1 LGRNRAGPV
10 RSGDRRQAD
19 WTNGRAATTPVSFA
33 IVLVALTSA
42 VAGQLVLKKAME
54 VSNLAG
60 FRAREFG
67 RLLSAG
73 ILLMTAQFFL
83 NLGLLQRY
91 DLSFIYPFQGLS
103 VIIITFAA
111 AIVLRE
117 KLTLKLAIGSA
128 LISAGIVLVS
138 LS

>member
-1 LGRNRAGPV
+1 M
-10 RSGDRRQAD
+10 
-19 WTNGRAATTPVSFA
+19 TPVSFA
-33 IVLVALTSA
+33 IVLVALISA

-54 VSNLAG
+54 VSNAAG
-60 FRAREFG
+60 FQAREFG

-73 ILLMTAQFFL
+73 MFLMTLQFFL

-117 KLTLKLAIGSA
+117 KLTLQLTIGSA

>member
-1 LGRNRAGPV
+1 M
-10 RSGDRRQAD
+10 
-19 WTNGRAATTPVSFA
+19 TPVSFA
-33 IVLVALTSA
+33 IVLIALTSA
-42 VAGQLVLKKAME
+42 VAGQLVLKKAMD
-54 VSNLAG
+54 VSNVVG
-60 FRAREFG
+60 FRSRKFVRPLG
-67 RLLSAG
+67 AG
-73 ILLMTAQFFL
+73 ILLMTVQFFL

-117 KLTLKLAIGSA
+117 KLTLQLTIGAA

-138 LS
+138 MS